1 VRPARAFLQ
10 EFADSLGIPFLET
23 SAKEATNVE
32 QAFLTMAKQI
42 KDRSV
47 LLLLYT
53 GDPPG
58 ILSLLKRLTPNRVLA
73 WYRMGSTSMP
83 TGAGGKSNL
92 KVGQGQNVQQAG
104 GGCC

>member
-47 LLLLYT
+47 LSLLS
-53 GDPPG
+53 PG

>member
-1 VRPARAFLQ
+1 MRPARAFLQ

-47 LLLLYT
+47 LSLLS
-53 GDPPG
+53 PG